1 MDNPSSLES
10 IYLIIETTF
19 CDLMNFT
26 YIRTFDILSIL
37 CNQRMNEILRYL
49 YLHKTE
55 VTAAKEFH
63 QN

>member
-1 MDNPSSLES
+1 MDNPNSLES
-10 IYLIIETTF
+10 IYLIIETIY

-55 VTAAKEFH
+55 VTAKEFH